1 MNESSQIGA
10 LSCNQSIE
18 SRGQLI
24 AELAVKYDK
33 KDEYLAAHTDI
44 LSLPW
49 LQFTKREELPNIP
62 EVYFIL
68 EDDCVIYIGFSRKS
82 ILRRWWNHPKKNK
95 IAAKKGEIKIAWL
108 ECNALLLLPVIESV
122 LIERFG
128 KPELNLKWGDKIVP
142 IRKPKT
148 QCDDTY
154 ENIIH
159 KPVGL
164 R

>member
-1 MNESSQIGA
+1 
-10 LSCNQSIE
+10 
-18 SRGQLI
+18 
-24 AELAVKYDK
+24 
-33 KDEYLAAHTDI
+33 
-44 LSLPW
+44 
-49 LQFTKREELPNIP
+49 
-62 EVYFIL
+62 L

-82 ILRRWWNHPKKNK
+82 ILRRGWNHPKKNK

-122 LIERFG
+122 LIERVG

-142 IRKPKT
+142 IRKQKT

-164 R
+164 RGSDWTLVQEVAKQLHLSNDEALMWIVRLGALATPRKYNQTLKRLEKALR

>member
-1 MNESSQIGA
+1 M
-10 LSCNQSIE
+10 
-18 SRGQLI
+18 
-24 AELAVKYDK
+24 
-33 KDEYLAAHTDI
+33 
-44 LSLPW
+44 
-49 LQFTKREELPNIP
+49 
-62 EVYFIL
+62 

-82 ILRRWWNHPKKNK
+82 ILRRGWNHPKKNK

-122 LIERFG
+122 LIERVG

-142 IRKPKT
+142 IRKQKT

-164 R
+164 RGSDWTLVQEVAKQLHLSNDEALMWIVRLGALATPRKYNQTLKRLEKALR